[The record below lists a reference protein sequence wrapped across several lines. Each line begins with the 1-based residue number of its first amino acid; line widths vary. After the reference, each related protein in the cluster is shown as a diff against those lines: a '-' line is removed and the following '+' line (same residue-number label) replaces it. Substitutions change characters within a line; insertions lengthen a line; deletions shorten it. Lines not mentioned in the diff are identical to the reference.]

1 MELKLE
7 NGDYCPDGL
16 GGMTGL
22 TGTDELL
29 QRVHF
34 RLVGR
39 RGAFPLMPTM
49 GSQLYRVMREK
60 PSARQS
66 AAEAYVREAL
76 EEEAG
81 LSVEDVIL
89 EYDGGICYVTVE
101 LSYDGES
108 LSVTEAVG

>member
-7 NGDYCPDGL
+7 QGDYCPDGL
-16 GGMTGL
+16 GGMTRLSDRDGM
-22 TGTDELL
+22 L

-60 PSARQS
+60 PSARQG
-66 AAEAYVREAL
+66 AAERYIREAL
-76 EEEAG
+76 EEETG
-81 LSVEDVIL
+81 VTVESVWLAYE
-89 EYDGGICYVTVE
+89 GACCNVTVE
-101 LSYDGES
+101 LSYEGETVA
-108 LSVTEAVG
+108 VTETIL

>member
-22 TGTDELL
+22 TGAEELL

-34 RLVGR
+34 RLVAR
-39 RGAFPLMPTM
+39 RGAFPLIPTM

-60 PSARQS
+60 PSARRG
-66 AAEAYVREAL
+66 AAETYVREAL
-76 EEEAG
+76 EEESG
-81 LSVEDVIL
+81 LSVEDVTL
-89 EYDGGICYVTVE
+89 DYDGEICYVTVE

-108 LSVTEAVG
+108 LSVTEALS